1 MMNSEAKNPAPGIPP
16 MELPDDLEPVYSN
29 MARISHTPS
38 ELTVD
43 FARMLPGQK
52 QMKVLARMLLSP
64 VGAKLL
70 LRALAENIARY
81 EAAFGEIRLP
91 GEARDRR
98 PLAPGAKRVV
108 QRDRVGAPTGDDP
121 DHRRRSRGHA
131 EPGVDRRGR
140 GGLRHPR

>member
-1 MMNSEAKNPAPGIPP
+1 MNCEIKNPAPGITA

-52 QMKVLARMLLSP
+52 QMKVLTRMLLSP

-91 GEARDRR
+91 GDTG
-98 PLAPGAKRVV
+98 LA
-108 QRDRVGAPTGDDP
+108 GDLFRQVHP
-121 DHRRRSRGHA
+121 P
-131 EPGVDRRGR
+131 EP
-140 GGLRHPR
+140 PKTE